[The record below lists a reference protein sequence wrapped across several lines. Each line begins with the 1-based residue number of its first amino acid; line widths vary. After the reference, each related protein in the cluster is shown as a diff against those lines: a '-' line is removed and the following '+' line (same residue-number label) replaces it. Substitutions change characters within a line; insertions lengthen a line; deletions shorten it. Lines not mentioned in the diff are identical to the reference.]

1 MTHPSETYRQP
12 TYRLGVDVG
21 GTFTDLLLLDQ
32 ATSAFWRHK
41 TPSTPADSS
50 QGILTGLQAICDAA
64 AIPPAAV
71 EIVLHGTTVATNAM
85 LEGKGARVG
94 LIVTEGYR
102 QIMQIARSFVPGGLA
117 GWIVW
122 PKPQP
127 LAALED
133 TIAVRGRMTAQGHE
147 LRPIDEDEIR
157 EAVRRLADSGVEA
170 ITVSL
175 MNAYMNGAHET
186 RIGEICA
193 ELFPDLPVSLSHV
206 VLPEMQEYERTL
218 TTVANAAVRPVVGRY
233 VRSLRGR
240 LRDVGMD
247 GRLALLRS
255 DGGLMSSEKS
265 EEHPVSLLMSGP
277 AGGVTGALWVGRN
290 AGIRNI
296 LTLDVGGTSTDVAL
310 IENLEPR
317 RVRTT
322 EVGHL
327 SVRASSLD
335 VKTVGAGGGSIA
347 YVPALTRALRVG
359 PQSAGAV
366 PGPAAYGKG
375 GEAPTVT
382 DANVVLGYLPESLLG
397 GAFTLD
403 RPAATRAVQTIADAL
418 GIGLMQAAR
427 GIIDIVNENM
437 FGALRMISVQQGYDP
452 RHFALMGFGGA
463 GPLHVN
469 AVARLMGSWP
479 AISPVSPGVLCALG
493 DATTRMRTETARSF
507 SRLAGQ
513 TDAAEIAAA
522 LARMRDQTR
531 AELRAD
537 GIAEADITSEFEVDI
552 RYAGQAFEVP
562 MAVELDTLEA
572 GGLRSLL
579 DRFDEEHR
587 RLFTFN
593 MQNEHEIVNLRAVA
607 MGQALDLP
615 PARLEEGDGDPAA
628 ARLRDHE
635 LWIGGALR
643 PATIYNR
650 TALRAG
656 DRIPGPAVIIEM
668 DATTL
673 IEHDCAGLVDP
684 VGNILITP
692 S

>member
-1 MTHPSETYRQP
+1 MA
-12 TYRLGVDVG
+12 YRLGVDVG
-21 GTFTDLLLLDQ
+21 GTFTDLLLLDEASGQ
-32 ATSAFWRHK
+32 FWRHK

-50 QGILTGLQAICDAA
+50 SGVLTGV
-64 AIPPAAV
+64 AAV
-71 EIVLHGTTVATNAM
+71 CAVAGIEPSEIELFLHGTTVATNAI

-122 PKPQP
+122 PKPRP
-127 LAALED
+127 MAALAD
-133 TIAVRGRMTAQGHE
+133 TREVKGRMNAQGAQV
-147 LRPIDEDEIR
+147 RPIDEDEIR
-157 EAVRRLADSGVEA
+157 AVIKTLGESGIEALT
-170 ITVSL
+170 ISL
-175 MNAYMNGAHET
+175 INAYANGAHEA
-186 RIGEICA
+186 RIGALAA
-193 ELFPDLPVSLSHV
+193 ELLPHIPISLSHE

-218 TTVANAAVRPVVGRY
+218 TTVANAAVRPIVGRY
-233 VRSLRGR
+233 VRNLRAKLRETGMAGR
-240 LRDVGMD
+240 I
-247 GRLALLRS
+247 ALLRS

-277 AGGVTGALWVGRN
+277 AGGVTGALWVGKH

-310 IENLEPR
+310 IEDLEPR
-317 RVRTT
+317 RVRPT

-347 YVPALTRALRVG
+347 YVPELTRALRVG

-366 PGPAAYGKG
+366 PGPVAYGKG
-375 GEAPTVT
+375 GVQPTVT
-382 DANVVLGYLPESLLG
+382 DANVVLGYLPEALLG
-397 GAFTLD
+397 GTFKLD
-403 RPAATRAVQTIADAL
+403 REGAKRAVQTIADRL
-418 GIGLMQAAR
+418 GIGLMEAAR
-427 GIIDIVNENM
+427 GIVAIVNENM

-507 SRLAGQ
+507 SRLAHQ
-513 TDAAEIAAA
+513 TTADDIKAVLGEMEA
-522 LARMRDQTR
+522 QTR
-531 AELRAD
+531 AALRAD
-537 GIAEADITSEFEVDI
+537 GIADADITSLFEIDL

-562 MAVELDTLEA
+562 MTIDSETLMRD
-572 GGLRSLL
+572 GIPGLIA
-579 DRFDEEHR
+579 RFDEEHR

-593 MQNEHEIVNLRAVA
+593 MNTAHEIVNLRAVA
-607 MGQALDLP
+607 LGVPFDLP
-615 PARLEEGDGDPAA
+615 ASRLAAGDGDPAGA
-628 ARLRDHE
+628 KLRDHE
-635 LWIGGALR
+635 VWIDGQMR
-643 PATIYNR
+643 PAIIYDR
-650 TALRAG
+650 ARLRAG
-656 DRIPGPAVIIEM
+656 DRIPGPAIVTEM
-668 DATTL
+668 DSTTL
-673 IEHDCAGLVDP
+673 IEHDCVGLVDH
-684 VGNILITP
+684 VGNILINP
-692 S
+692 A